1 MKSLRKKIS
10 DRENSMCKVPGACKN
25 LTSSRTQRKAGVAKY
40 KGPGK
45 VREDEVEKIG
55 KAL

>member
-1 MKSLRKKIS
+1 MQGPWGMQ
-10 DRENSMCKVPGACKN
+10 EFE
-25 LTSSRTQRKAGVAKY
+25 SSRTQRKAGVAEY